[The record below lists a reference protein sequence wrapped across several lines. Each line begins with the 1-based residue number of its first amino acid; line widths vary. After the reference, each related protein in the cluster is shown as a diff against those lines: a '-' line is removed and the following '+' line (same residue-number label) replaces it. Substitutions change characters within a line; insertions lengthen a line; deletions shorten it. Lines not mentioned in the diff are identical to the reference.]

1 MKKSNFVA
9 LILGTVGCVFFALG
23 MCMCLIQEWG
33 VSRQGIVCGAAGLV
47 VLRQGRGGRGR
58 GRSPPGSGRRGGP
71 GHPERFRGAGRP
83 DRRHR
88 GQRRRRPELH
98 RRRAGRRPELPEQ
111 PDGPVKRPFRTNC
124 RPLPALLHSVKKVP
138 AGHVVQP
145 GPFLVC
151 LARGRLASGFR
162 SGGADQWVPFAG
174 ASIFSSRMSSMQ
186 MRCSWVI
193 GSFATAPIEMLRTA
207 CSSVGQFIWKVTA

>member
-71 GHPERFRGAGRP
+71 GHPERFRGQGGLAGAIEDSVAAGQNFIDGALAAGR
-83 DRRHR
+83 
-88 GQRRRRPELH
+88 
-98 RRRAGRRPELPEQ
+98 
-111 PDGPVKRPFRTNC
+111 N
-124 RPLPALLHSVKKVP
+124 
-138 AGHVVQP
+138 
-145 GPFLVC
+145 FLNS
-151 LARGRLASGFR
+151 LMGL
-162 SGGADQWVPFAG
+162 
-174 ASIFSSRMSSMQ
+174 
-186 MRCSWVI
+186 
-193 GSFATAPIEMLRTA
+193 
-207 CSSVGQFIWKVTA
+207 